1 MDSTETQND
10 SPSKLPPLGPEFITG
25 NDAASWAHRQVSNKR
40 DRVYAGLILMRA
52 GRFVPTVPGSGNTL
66 GVDFSTLLNLDAKG
80 DFEQP
85 DGYTVYAFYSSRSEK
100 DDARAAELTHWT
112 QAQRRLEISFFSM
125 GGLRFVI
132 ENRDFC
138 PIYYLSGPHDSLIK
152 YESSGSAEE
161 SRLLRTIKGSRASDV
176 FEDFIFFI
184 NVTARSGVLR
194 VVIPNKELG
203 AKAGQIIEPWALNQ
217 PVTAIAQS
225 NQSLPATQVFHRWQD
240 AIRSALPPL
249 DAPTQ
254 HSHFGYLL
262 KDDAG
267 AYVAMLPDADLKNI
281 FASTPAGASLPKGRP
296 KLPSGFYLHAI
307 YCSLAKQ
314 HFPKVAKEQ
323 WLSENFFT
331 GAILAT
337 ATALV
342 ASDEPDLELYLRAN
356 DGALLMYRCTGSEA
370 QTRLFGSRGADIDKR
385 LKDGTL
391 SPSAFV
397 RQVAGVG
404 TLTVMETGRVWDRL
418 GVVGQQWRAFS
429 RIHETISPL
438 FVSPDDAALYIYDS
452 LKAPR
457 EDDARGFILRSTAGK
472 FVATRPVRP
481 ADWPRIWDVISDDE
495 KGITR
500 IELEGYEYFA
510 MYGFAGDSPPQV
522 DTPFADKSPRHWAFV
537 LSVPDPLFIAIAIL
551 SFEQVRVTYSGR
563 AGGAVLKYECSGTQ
577 VEEDFAKM
585 LLRSA
590 GLPAINDE
598 SSGFNKTPA
607 SMIRALLKFGTLS
620 LLTADSGWY
629 NVRGTVPRTW
639 RADLPFTSVAAPD
652 ARLSWVFDDL
662 ETAVRYAHDRMQASP
677 GGRRVG
683 CILKHQSASEYVV
696 GEPSEVVLPDDATGL
711 FALSRL
717 FPAVSAGQ
725 LRLPLGFTL
734 RGWYCRSEPDA
745 THIASEPWLYESF
758 IATDDLAQAI
768 AASRANAESNLALYL
783 STADGA
789 QLAYDTSG
797 SAEEAQLYGVLP
809 DGSVTDNGLADELR
823 AGALTPHDLVL
834 KVADAG
840 ALSVVQTGTLWDV
853 PGLVDENWRPY
864 ALAARPQLS
873 PGFLQM
879 EDAARYAHGQIGGQR
894 EREYCGYILQRPDGQ
909 YVATEPLYSSDAGRF
924 VLGVVYPQDVKG
936 RSLLPSR
943 HVLKAA
949 YGSSRGVSLLAPEH
963 LLRPGWSRDDAYL
976 AAHMFSAEDV
986 YTLIQNRQQVPMAY
1000 LSVAEDCL
1008 LAFEPSDSSGL
1019 MNLFKVVTPTDQ
1031 GSPAARN
1038 LANGSLTAPEW
1049 IRQVAAAGSLRVL
1062 LGNPLWGAPGPVA
1075 EHWRPRLPM
1084 PRRERPEQVAY
1095 GQVCAS
1101 AADAARAL
1109 HARVDRG
1116 APTQISFGFILKHR
1130 DRNAFV
1136 SSELVPAW
1144 DQAGLFALNGVFG
1157 VDDEGEFIYPAG
1169 YQLHALYYRRN
1180 WMPQGLS
1187 TSEQWLAEHFIS
1199 AADLASATLQAKR
1212 QRETG
1217 DLTGLPVFIST
1228 LDQALLQVQTPV
1240 SSTLFNPIRQP
1251 SGMFEDVQTLIASGQ
1266 LTAVGFVN
1274 EVAKLS
1280 WLSVL
1285 VTNECWALTGKLD
1298 VSQVPWTAF
1307 ASFMRRGLSP
1317 LFSSQADAVRYVH
1330 QQLGT
1335 QRDTL
1340 YGGLV
1345 LQRNGKFVATL
1356 AISVLS
1362 EDFDP
1367 NVILPVMDVS
1377 QALLTPGWKVVGRY
1391 RSRAAK
1397 VLPFWLAS
1405 QENATYQNLFS
1416 TKTLETALKSGHLW
1430 THEYLLTPDGSLI
1443 GFSTQDTE
1451 RGLMSNAGRNEATQ
1465 WLNQLEISLA
1475 PNSLTPQDP
1484 YSNAIEQQVRTGR
1497 KPPTEL
1503 VNQLARVGTLQVLEG
1518 GPLWGIAR
1526 RVLPGCMPGLA
1537 YISPEATLHAVA
1549 DRAMGPVFKHA
1560 DDAARH
1566 GHQGTTGRGV
1576 LSYGLIL
1583 KSSDN
1588 GHFVASAPVNCDDL
1602 KFSYDRV
1609 FLRGELPNGYSMHG
1623 LYLRLP
1629 EKAAAE
1635 LPQAQGYEQL
1645 LAPAVVREVLSFLQ
1659 VLNQPVERFLPLYV
1673 SCPDGSLY
1681 RYQAVQMDPDWAS
1694 SHRQVEYLRR
1704 LKDRGSNDSHV
1715 LKLAE
1720 SGEVRVLDSSS
1731 FWDALLPRVKRAAT
1745 SLTVLDTRLALG
1757 PLCGHPDDAAR
1768 LVWQRFASQERRAR
1782 LGAILGNGDSDTF
1795 IAVQP
1800 VADPGPSVAV
1810 GLRPDTPAYSALFK
1824 GVMNLGYPGTSTRY
1838 PAGYTV
1844 MGVQQ
1849 LFKLSG
1855 ERQRMSDRY
1864 EEGLAHNFIAQ
1875 KEIRGF
1881 VEMLRQDRIAG
1892 ARYYFTPVQGALIV
1906 YEPSYHEDESQLL
1919 RDDWIDEATGE
1930 VKVKPSEVIR
1940 RLATSGKLTILET
1953 DRFWQPRSQVARR
1966 MLHEF
1971 KEADQSV

>member
-10 SPSKLPPLGPEFITG
+10 SPNKLPPLGPEFITG

-40 DRVYAGLILMRA
+40 DHVYAGLILKRA
-52 GRFVPTVPGSGNTL
+52 GRYVPTLPSRGNAR

-85 DGYTVYAFYSSRSEK
+85 DGYQVYAFYSSRSEK

-161 SRLLRTIKGSRASDV
+161 SHFLRTIKGSRASDV
-176 FEDFIFFI
+176 FEDFMFFI
-184 NVTARSGVLR
+184 KITARSGVLR
-194 VVIPNKELG
+194 VVVPNTELG
-203 AKAGQIIEPWALNQ
+203 GKAGQIVEPWALNQ
-217 PVTAIAQS
+217 PVADVSQS
-225 NQSLPATQVFHRWQD
+225 RQSQPSTQVFLRWQD

-254 HSHFGYLL
+254 DSHFGYLL

-267 AYVAMLPDADLKNI
+267 EYVAMLPDADLKSI
-281 FASTPAGASLPKGRP
+281 FVNLPAGASLPKGRP

-314 HFPKVAKEQ
+314 HFPKVPKEQ
-323 WLSENFFT
+323 WLSESFFT
-331 GAILAT
+331 ADVLAM
-337 ATALV
+337 AAVLA
-342 ASDEPDLELYLRAN
+342 ASDEPDLELYLRTN

-370 QTRLFGSRGADIDKR
+370 QTRLFGSNGADIGKR

-391 SPSAFV
+391 SPSEFV

-404 TLTVMETGRVWDRL
+404 TLTVLEAGQVWDKV
-418 GVVGQQWRAFS
+418 GVVDEHWRSFT
-429 RIHETISPL
+429 RIHQSL
-438 FVSPDDAALYIYDS
+438 SQAFVNGDDVARYLHYAIG
-452 LKAPR
+452 KQR
-457 EDDARGFILRSTAGK
+457 DDFYYAFILQRDDGR
-472 FVATRPVRP
+472 FVATPLFGETQ
-481 ADWPRIWDVISDDE
+481 WFSLWWDAPTTE
-495 KGITR
+495 EYRMRFG
-500 IELEGYEYFA
+500 LEGYRVVAQFNRPKSDLTELRARFKKRTPSQLDFLVSTPPPHSIYITAHFSDLIKA
-510 MYGFAGDSPPQV
+510 LYTSGPNGTLLKYTASGSRSEREFGDFLLRALQTNRVVVRAQGYDGTPEGLIKELVQLGELTVLLADESWYHTQGRVPATWAPQ
-522 DTPFADKSPRHWAFV
+522 TPFTAA
-537 LSVPDPLFIAIAIL
+537 
-551 SFEQVRVTYSGR
+551 
-563 AGGAVLKYECSGTQ
+563 
-577 VEEDFAKM
+577 
-585 LLRSA
+585 
-590 GLPAINDE
+590 
-598 SSGFNKTPA
+598 A
-607 SMIRALLKFGTLS
+607 SL
-620 LLTADSGWY
+620 D
-629 NVRGTVPRTW
+629 
-639 RADLPFTSVAAPD
+639 AP
-652 ARLSWVFDDL
+652 LSWVFTYL
-662 ETAVRYAHDRMQASP
+662 ENARSYAHDQFKALP
-677 GGRRVG
+677 PGRRVG
-683 CILKHQSASEYVV
+683 FILKHRERSEYVV
-696 GEPSEVVLPDDATGL
+696 SDPSEVIGDNDRTGL
-711 FALSRL
+711 FALSRT
-717 FPAVSAGQ
+717 FPGHAGAAPA
-725 LRLPLGFTL
+725 LPPGFIL
-734 RGWYCRSEPDA
+734 HSFYYHALPDG
-745 THIASEPWLYESF
+745 SRVVGEPWLYESF
-758 IATDDLAQAI
+758 IATLDLAEAV
-768 AASRANAESNLALYL
+768 ASARETGAKALYI
-783 STADGA
+783 STADRA
-789 QLAYDTSG
+789 QLGYEF
-797 SAEEAQLYGVLP
+797 SATARESALFEVLP
-809 DGSVTDNGLADELR
+809 SGEVTDNGLADELQ
-823 AGALTPHDLVL
+823 AGTLTAHDLVL
-834 KVADAG
+834 KVAQAG
-840 ALSVVQTGTLWDV
+840 DLAVLTRGKLWDV
-853 PGLVDENWRPY
+853 AGPVDVDWRPL
-864 ALAARPQLS
+864 ALATQPRLS
-873 PGFLQM
+873 PGFLQV
-879 EDAARYAHGQIGGQR
+879 EDAARYAHGQIGSQR

-909 YVATEPLYSSDAGRF
+909 YVATELLYASDAGRF
-924 VLGVVYPQDVKG
+924 VLGRVYPQDVKG
-936 RSLLPSR
+936 RSLLPLR
-943 HVLKAA
+943 HVLKAV
-949 YGSSRGVSLLAPEH
+949 YGSSRGVSLLVPER
-963 LLRPGWSRDDAYL
+963 LVRPGWSRDDAYL

-1000 LSVAEDCL
+1000 LSAAEDCL
-1008 LAFEPSDSSGL
+1008 LAFEPGDSSGL
-1019 MNLFKVVTPTDQ
+1019 TNVLKAVTPTDQ

-1038 LANGSLTAPEW
+1038 LVSGTLTAPEW
-1049 IRQVAAAGSLRVL
+1049 IRQVATAGSVRVV
-1062 LGNPLWGAPGPVA
+1062 LGNPLWGASGLIT
-1075 EHWRPRLPM
+1075 EHWRPRLVV
-1084 PRRERPEQVAY
+1084 PRLERPEQVAY

-1144 DQAGLFALNGVFG
+1144 NNAGLFALNGVFG
-1157 VDDEGEFIYPAG
+1157 VDDEGEFIYPTG
-1169 YQLHALYYRRN
+1169 YQLHALFYRRN
-1180 WMPQGLS
+1180 WMPKGLS

-1217 DLTGLPVFIST
+1217 ALTGLPVFIST
-1228 LDQALLQVQTPV
+1228 LDQALLQMQAPV

-1251 SGMFEDVQTLIASGQ
+1251 SGMFEDVQTLVASGQ

-1298 VSQVPWTAF
+1298 VSQIPWTAF
-1307 ASFMRRGLSP
+1307 ASFMRRGMSP
-1317 LFSSQADAVRYVH
+1317 LFSSQADAVRYAH

-1356 AISVLS
+1356 AIAVLS

-1367 NVILPVMDVS
+1367 NVILPTMDVS
-1377 QALLTPGWKVVGRY
+1377 QALLAPGWKVVGRY
-1391 RSRAAK
+1391 RSRAAR

-1443 GFSTQDTE
+1443 GFSTRDAE
-1451 RGLMSNAGRNEATQ
+1451 RNLMSNTQRDEATQ
-1465 WLNQLEISLA
+1465 LLNQLETSLA
-1475 PNSLTPQDP
+1475 PNSQAPQDP
-1484 YSNAIEQQVRTGR
+1484 DSNAIEQQLRAGR
-1497 KPPTEL
+1497 KTPTEL
-1503 VNQLARVGTLQVLEG
+1503 VNQLARVGTLQVIEG
-1518 GPLWGIAR
+1518 GPLWGIAKR
-1526 RVLPGCMPGLA
+1526 ILPGWMPALA
-1537 YISPEATLHAVA
+1537 YIAPEVALHAVA
-1549 DRAMGPVFKHA
+1549 DRALGPVYKHA
-1560 DDAARH
+1560 DDAARD

-1576 LSYGLIL
+1576 LTFGLIL

-1588 GHFVASAPVNCDDL
+1588 GHFVASVPVNCDDL

-1645 LAPAVVREVLSFLQ
+1645 PAPALVRAVLSFLQ

-1673 SCPDGSLY
+1673 SCADCSLY
-1681 RYQAVQMDPDWAS
+1681 RYQAVKIDPDWDS

-1715 LKLAE
+1715 LKLAD
-1720 SGEVRVLDSSS
+1720 SGELRVLDSSP
-1731 FWDALLPRVKRAAT
+1731 FWDALLPRVKHIAT
-1745 SLTVLDTRLALG
+1745 TLKDFDTRLALG

-1768 LVWQRFASQERRAR
+1768 LVWQRFKTLPNPPR

-1838 PAGYTV
+1838 PAGYKV

-1849 LFKLSG
+1849 LFKLGG

-1864 EEGLAHNFIAQ
+1864 EEGLAHNFIDQ

-1906 YEPSYHEDESQLL
+1906 YQPSYHEDESQLL
-1919 RDDWIDEATGE
+1919 RDDWIDETTGW
-1930 VKVKPSEVIR
+1930 VTVKPSEVIR
-1940 RLATSGKLTILET
+1940 RLATSGKLTILEP

-1971 KEADQSV
+1971 KEADQGV